1 MPVSADEIH
10 CSACGNMLIG
20 NANHS
25 RPSAATRVQSLRTI
39 GLRAPGTRLRVRN
52 PIAMRMNVTPS
63 GGTAVSP
70 SAMKRN
76 EAPQITP
83 GRTMSS
89 QSITG
94 SIIAAVRPTRRGTRE
109 SGLAAD
115 SAGAAAGRA
124 VAPAAMTS
132 CTKRSCSITGADSTN
147 G

>member
-25 RPSAATRVQSLRTI
+25 RPRAATRFQSLRTI
-39 GLRAPGTRLRVRN
+39 GCRAPGTRLSVRK
-52 PIAMRMNVTPS
+52 PMRMRMNVTPS
-63 GGTAVSP
+63 GATAVSP

-89 QSITG
+89 QSIT
-94 SIIAAVRPTRRGTRE
+94 A
-109 SGLAAD
+109 
-115 SAGAAAGRA
+115 
-124 VAPAAMTS
+124 
-132 CTKRSCSITGADSTN
+132 RS
-147 G
+147 